1 MPTDTPL
8 HKASHNGDLRT
19 GKFVILLANYSVLT
33 LDPNHP
39 PPPLPS
45 HSTVQAI
52 IDEESRIEEK
62 VNAPGASERRP
73 LHRAVGGDHTLVVKV
88 LLEAGANVDAPDK
101 SGRTALHWSSLN
113 GSVESAE
120 ILLKAGANP
129 LSTTTSKLTP
139 LHFSAENGKASI
151 VPHLAVAAGDK
162 KINLFQAESSDGK
175 TAAALAKE
183 NKHKDVIKALKD
195 AGDPAAAGGGCVIL

>member
-1 MPTDTPL
+1 M
-8 HKASHNGDLRT
+8 
-19 GKFVILLANYSVLT
+19 
-33 LDPNHP
+33 
-39 PPPLPS
+39 
-45 HSTVQAI
+45 
-52 IDEESRIEEK
+52 
-62 VNAPGASERRP
+62 
-73 LHRAVGGDHTLVVKV
+73 
-88 LLEAGANVDAPDK
+88 DAPDK

-139 LHFSAENGKASI
+139 LHFSAEKASI